1 VVCHQIALLIDDSG
15 NTLFTLIPHFNP
27 RGSVGLTMKS
37 ARIGLLSLACVSG
50 AVAFGMIANAAIDLV
65 MPARSQA
72 TGEAVA
78 APQKPAAPVVAEE
91 AAPAA
96 TGGFAL
102 ASATSTPVDLGP
114 IKVKTVPMIYRE
126 AAAEPAPA
134 RPRVTAVPLP
144 RPRPAIASAPES
156 VGSIPGQSAAM
167 AIAAATKSS
176 SADEP
181 DPLSPAGI
189 DRIKT
194 ALALTSEQETYWPA
208 VAAEL
213 KAIAKTQPNKRGMKK
228 GQAAAKI
235 DVDPDTAQR
244 LYWAAAPLITRLS
257 YDQKKAVK
265 QIALSMGLQEVAE
278 AL

>member
-1 VVCHQIALLIDDSG
+1 
-15 NTLFTLIPHFNP
+15 
-27 RGSVGLTMKS
+27 
-37 ARIGLLSLACVSG
+37 
-50 AVAFGMIANAAIDLV
+50 MIANAAIDLV
-65 MPARSQA
+65 MPANSQA

-78 APQKPAAPVVAEE
+78 ASQQPTAPVMAAEE

-114 IKVKTVPMIYRE
+114 VKVKTVPMIYRE
-126 AAAEPAPA
+126 AVAEPTPA
-134 RPRVTAVPLP
+134 RARAQAVPMP
-144 RPRPAIASAPES
+144 RPRPAIASDS
-156 VGSIPGQSAAM
+156 VGSVPGQSAAM
-167 AIAAATKSS
+167 AIAAATKSAP
-176 SADEP
+176 SADEA
-181 DPLSPAGI
+181 DPLSPASI

-213 KAIAKTQPNKRGMKK
+213 KAIARTQPHKRGLKK
-228 GQAAAKI
+228 GQAAKI

>member
-1 VVCHQIALLIDDSG
+1 
-15 NTLFTLIPHFNP
+15 
-27 RGSVGLTMKS
+27 
-37 ARIGLLSLACVSG
+37 
-50 AVAFGMIANAAIDLV
+50 MIANAAIDLV
-65 MPARSQA
+65 MPANSQA

-78 APQKPAAPVVAEE
+78 APQQPAEPVIAAEE

-114 IKVKTVPMIYRE
+114 IKVKTVPMVYRE
-126 AAAEPAPA
+126 AAAEPEPMPV
-134 RPRVTAVPLP
+134 RTRVQAVPMP
-144 RPRPAIASAPES
+144 RPRPAIASAPEN

-167 AIAAATKSS
+167 AIATATRSTS
-176 SADEP
+176 SADEA

-213 KAIAKTQPNKRGMKK
+213 KAIAKTQPHKRGAKK
-228 GQAAAKI
+228 GQAAKI

>member
-1 VVCHQIALLIDDSG
+1 
-15 NTLFTLIPHFNP
+15 
-27 RGSVGLTMKS
+27 M
-37 ARIGLLSLACVSG
+37 
-50 AVAFGMIANAAIDLV
+50 
-65 MPARSQA
+65 
-72 TGEAVA
+72 
-78 APQKPAAPVVAEE
+78 
-91 AAPAA
+91 
-96 TGGFAL
+96 
-102 ASATSTPVDLGP
+102 
-114 IKVKTVPMIYRE
+114 
-126 AAAEPAPA
+126 
-134 RPRVTAVPLP
+134 P
-144 RPRPAIASAPES
+144 RPRPAIASAPDS
-156 VGSIPGQSAAM
+156 VGSTPSQSAAM
-167 AIAAATKSS
+167 AIAAATKSTS
-176 SADEP
+176 STDEA

-213 KAIAKTQPNKRGMKK
+213 KAIAKTQPHKRGVKK
-228 GQAAAKI
+228 GQTARI

>member
-1 VVCHQIALLIDDSG
+1 
-15 NTLFTLIPHFNP
+15 
-27 RGSVGLTMKS
+27 MKS

-50 AVAFGMIANAAIDLV
+50 AVAFGVVANAAIDMV
-65 MPARSQA
+65 MPTAASA
-72 TGEAVA
+72 VTGSVALPQQPVAPIVA
-78 APQKPAAPVVAEE
+78 ATDEGAQPAP
-91 AAPAA
+91 
-96 TGGFAL
+96 GGFAL

-114 IKVKTVPMIYRE
+114 VKVKTIPMIYRE
-126 AAAEPAPA
+126 AAEESAAASAQA
-134 RPRVTAVPLP
+134 RVRAAAVPLP
-144 RPRPAIASAPES
+144 RPRPAIAPASQQLA
-156 VGSIPGQSAAM
+156 SISPQSAQM

-176 SADEP
+176 APVDEN
-181 DPLSPAGI
+181 DPLSPASI

-213 KAIAKTQPNKRGMKK
+213 KAIAKSQPHKHGVKRG
-228 GQAAAKI
+228 QAAKI

-257 YDQKKAVK
+257 YDQKQAVK
-265 QIALSMGLQEVAE
+265 QIALSMGLTEVAQ